1 MAVRGQKSS
10 MALRRR
16 GRWGGRILGP
26 LLALLGFIGNGAL
39 GAEFQGGPSPA
50 SGQELPALRAA
61 PAPGV
66 EALRRALH
74 SLRLPEDSASLWV
87 LDLDR
92 DVVLTAEG
100 AERPRAPASL
110 VKLLPMGAA
119 LLSLG
124 PAFRWHTEA
133 WAEGPLRDGVLQG
146 DLLLWGEGDPF
157 FNDEA
162 LYRFVSALRGAG
174 VTRIEGALRV
184 DGRALSPTAR
194 PRDAF
199 DGQGDRLYNLPAHAL
214 LPNFTA
220 ATVALRPGASAVEA
234 QVSPLLPSLRVEN
247 RLKLVPG
254 PCRGYQRGVAINVLG
269 SARDTLRLEGTFPEG
284 CQRYALTR
292 SVLTPERYLEDRFR
306 VLFEA
311 LGGQWEGA
319 VIPGTL
325 SAEARAEADSFD
337 RLPPRAAEQTPAPA
351 ARLLRQPSP
360 PLDEIVWRLGKNSN
374 NVMTTQLLL
383 TLGRVREGAGTEAAG
398 WQALRAVYGA
408 AGVDLSDAVLTHP
421 AGLAREDRL
430 RPAQLGAVLR
440 LLWHS
445 SRMPEF
451 LHALPIAGVDGTLKS
466 RFEDTPLAAQ
476 AHLKTGT
483 LAGVSNVAG
492 VLRTRQGRRLAVVLM
507 LEAEEAERGLGPSL
521 QEAVLQALW
530 AD

>member
-1 MAVRGQKSS
+1 MTLDRGKSTMS
-10 MALRRR
+10 VFPFGPR
-16 GRWGGRILGP
+16 GRRFLLTLLWSTSFLSLQVFSQALPKDGVAPGP
-26 LLALLGFIGNGAL
+26 GEGALL
-39 GAEFQGGPSPA
+39 
-50 SGQELPALRAA
+50 
-61 PAPGV
+61 
-66 EALRRALH
+66 RALE
-74 SLRLPEDSASLWV
+74 SLRLAPSSASLWV
-87 LDLDR
+87 FDLEAG
-92 DVVLTAEG
+92 VLTTNYNGEVP
-100 AERPRAPASL
+100 RPPASL

-119 LLSLG
+119 LHALG

-133 WAEGPLRDGVLQG
+133 WAEGSLEEGVLKG

-162 LYRFVSALRGAG
+162 LYRLVSSLRAAG
-174 VTRIEGALRV
+174 VTRIEGALRI
-184 DGRALSPTAR
+184 DGSALAPTVR

-220 ATVALRPGASAVEA
+220 ATVALRPGASAGTVEA
-234 QVSPLLPSLRVEN
+234 QVSPPLPSLRVEN

-254 PCRGYQRGVAINVLG
+254 PCEGYQRGVAINVLG
-269 SARDTLRLEGTFPEG
+269 SARDALRLEGTFPAG

-292 SVLTPERYLEDRFR
+292 SVLTPERYLGDRFR

-311 LGGQWEGA
+311 LGGRWEGA
-319 VIPGTL
+319 VALGTL
-325 SAEARAEADSFD
+325 SAEARAAADAFD
-337 RLPPRAAEQTPAPA
+337 RLPPRAREQTPGPA

-360 PLDEIVWRLGKNSN
+360 PLDEIVWRLGKHSN

-383 TLGRVREGAGTEAAG
+383 TLGRVYQGSGTEAAG
-398 WQALRAVYGA
+398 WQALREIYEAE
-408 AGVDLSDAVLTHP
+408 GVDLADAVLTHP
-421 AGLAREDRL
+421 AGLARQDRL

-440 LLWHS
+440 LMWQS
-445 SRMPEF
+445 PRMPEF
-451 LHALPIAGVDGTLKS
+451 LHALPIAGVDGTLRS
-466 RFEDTPLAAQ
+466 RFEDTPVAAQ

-507 LEAEEAERGLGPSL
+507 LEAEAAERGLGPSL

>member
-1 MAVRGQKSS
+1 
-10 MALRRR
+10 L
-16 GRWGGRILGP
+16 P
-26 LLALLGFIGNGAL
+26 
-39 GAEFQGGPSPA
+39 AEFQGAAPLEAPA
-50 SGQELPALRAA
+50 AAA
-61 PAPGV
+61 PAAAAPGV
-66 EALRRALH
+66 DALQRALK
-74 SLRLPEDSASLWV
+74 SLRLPEGSASLWV

-92 DVVLTAEG
+92 DEVLTAEA
-100 AERPRAPASL
+100 AERPRPPASL

-162 LYRFVSALRGAG
+162 LYRFVSALRDAG
-174 VTRIEGALRV
+174 VSRIEGALRV
-184 DGRALSPTAR
+184 DGTALSPTAR

-220 ATVALRPGASAVEA
+220 ATVALRPGAGAVEA
-234 QVSPLLPSLRVEN
+234 QVSPVLPSLRIEN

-269 SARDTLRLEGTFPEG
+269 PARDALRLEGTFPEG

-292 SVLTPERYLEDRFR
+292 SVLTPERYLGDRFR

-319 VIPGTL
+319 LAPGTL
-325 SAEARAEADSFD
+325 AAEARAEADAFD
-337 RLPPRAAEQTPAPA
+337 GLPPRAREQMPEPA

-360 PLDEIVWRLGKNSN
+360 PLDEIVWRLGKYSN

-383 TLGRVREGAGTEAAG
+383 TLGRAYGGEGSEGAGWEV
-398 WQALRAVYGA
+398 LRDIYGA
-408 AGVDLSDAVLTHP
+408 EGVDLGDAVLTHP

-440 LLWHS
+440 LLWRS
-445 SRMPEF
+445 PRMPEF
-451 LHALPIAGVDGTLKS
+451 LHALPIAGVDGTLRS

-492 VLRTRQGRRLAVVLM
+492 VLRTRKGRRLAVVLM
-507 LEAEEAERGLGPSL
+507 LEAEDAERGLGPSL